1 MSYFRSKSYS
11 NRMYFSTNILSYQAL
26 QAVENDKK
34 ALKKLFLID
43 IFYLIFFFNN
53 VIIVGN
59 EKIILL

>member
-1 MSYFRSKSYS
+1 
-11 NRMYFSTNILSYQAL
+11 MYFSTNILSYQAL